1 MTTKKTATE
10 DTTPVT
16 LDPLLKQKI
25 EFVMFVLDRRLWK
38 GDEFFNAEQAT
49 DQALK
54 AWNKLIK

>member
-1 MTTKKTATE
+1 MTTKKTTE
-10 DTTPVT
+10 DTALVT

-49 DQALK
+49 AQALK
-54 AWNKLIK
+54 AWEKLIK